1 MLAAELKSK
10 YKKLSSIEKANKG
23 WQDEYEVSSVQVFHL
38 TFYIKII
45 IWSYFGDII

>member
-10 YKKLSSIEKANKG
+10 YKKLSTIEKANKG

-38 TFYIKII
+38 TF
-45 IWSYFGDII
+45 WP